1 MEADEMADADPT
13 SMPAPA
19 VLDLERLP
27 TVELDR
33 IHLAEHKIVGSNSRD
48 SRSRAFNLLR
58 TRLVNILEGHSPRLV
73 GITSATPAAGK
84 SFISANVA
92 MSLAKVAEGPVI
104 LVDLDLR
111 RGSVATELGL
121 DATRGGVSDF
131 LAGEAK
137 LQDIAVRVA
146 DLPLTVLP
154 TQVVNHESAEL
165 LVGDRFIS
173 LVGALRRQAANAVVL
188 FDLPPVFANDDA
200 MLSIGHLD
208 GYILVVDSTETSKAH
223 VQEAMSMLAPG
234 RCLGT
239 VLNRYTGRMFEKYGY
254 GSYAY
259 AKYYESQ

>member
-1 MEADEMADADPT
+1 MEADKMADADRP
-13 SMPAPA
+13 SMPAVPM
-19 VLDLERLP
+19 LDLDVLP
-27 TVELDR
+27 TVELNR
-33 IHLAEHKIVGSNSRD
+33 VHLAENKIVGSNSRD

-58 TRLVNILEGHSPRLV
+58 TRLVNILEGHSPNLI

-84 SFISANVA
+84 SFISTNLA

-111 RGSVATELGL
+111 RGSVAAGLGL

-131 LAGEAK
+131 LAGEAR
-137 LQDIAVRVA
+137 LQDIAVRIA
-146 DLPLTVLP
+146 GLPLTVLP
-154 TQVVNHESAEL
+154 TQIVTSESAEL
-165 LVGDRFIS
+165 LVGDKIVS
-173 LVGALRRQAANAVVL
+173 LVAALRRQPANAIVL

-223 VQEAMSMLAPG
+223 VQDAMSMLAPG

-239 VLNRYTGRMFEKYGY
+239 VLNRYTGRLFEKYGY

-259 AKYYESQ
+259 AKYYES

>member
-1 MEADEMADADPT
+1 MADADPAAI
-13 SMPAPA
+13 PAPP

-27 TVELDR
+27 TVELNKF
-33 IHLAEHKIVGSNSRD
+33 HLADHKIVGSNSRD

-84 SFISANVA
+84 SFISTNLA

-111 RGSVATELGL
+111 RGSVAAELGL
-121 DATRGGVSDF
+121 DAERRGVSDF
-131 LAGEAK
+131 LRGDAT
-137 LQDIAVRVA
+137 LQDIAVHVA
-146 DLPLTVLP
+146 GLPLTVLP
-154 TQVVNHESAEL
+154 TQVVTHESAEL

-173 LVGALRRQAANAVVL
+173 LIGALRRQAANAVVL
-188 FDLPPVFANDDA
+188 VDLPPVFANDDA
-200 MLSIGHLD
+200 MLSIGQLD

-223 VQEAMSMLAPG
+223 VQDAMAMLDPA

-254 GSYAY
+254 GSSAY
-259 AKYYESQ
+259 MKYYER

>member
-1 MEADEMADADPT
+1 MADADPAAI
-13 SMPAPA
+13 PAPP

-27 TVELDR
+27 TVELNKR
-33 IHLAEHKIVGSNSRD
+33 HLAEHKIVGSNSRD

-84 SFISANVA
+84 SFISTNLA

-111 RGSVATELGL
+111 RGSVAAELGL
-121 DATRGGVSDF
+121 DAAAQGGVSDF
-131 LAGEAK
+131 LRGDAK
-137 LQDIAVRVA
+137 LQDIAVNVA
-146 DLPLTVLP
+146 GLPLTVLP
-154 TQVVNHESAEL
+154 TQVVTHESAEL
-165 LVGDRFIS
+165 LVGDRFVS
-173 LVGALRRQAANAVVL
+173 MVGALRRQAANAIVL

-200 MLSIGHLD
+200 MLSIGQLD

-223 VQEAMSMLAPG
+223 VQEAMAMLEPG

-254 GSYAY
+254 GSSAY
-259 AKYYESQ
+259 MKYYER

>member
-1 MEADEMADADPT
+1 MADADPT
-13 SMPAPA
+13 AMPAPPM
-19 VLDLERLP
+19 LDLERLP
-27 TVELDR
+27 AVGLDKA
-33 IHLAEHKIVGSNSRD
+33 HLAEHKIVGSNSRD

-73 GITSATPAAGK
+73 GLTSATPAAGK
-84 SFISANVA
+84 SFISTNLA

-111 RGSVATELGL
+111 RGSVAAELGL
-121 DATRGGVSDF
+121 DATRGGVSDY
-131 LAGEAK
+131 LQGNAT

-154 TQVVNHESAEL
+154 TQVVIHDSAEL
-165 LVGDRFIS
+165 LVGDRFID

-200 MLSIGHLD
+200 MLSIGQLD
-208 GYILVVDSTETSKAH
+208 GYILIVDSTETSKAH
-223 VQEAMSMLAPG
+223 VQEAMAMLAPV

-254 GSYAY
+254 GSHAY
-259 AKYYESQ
+259 AKYYES